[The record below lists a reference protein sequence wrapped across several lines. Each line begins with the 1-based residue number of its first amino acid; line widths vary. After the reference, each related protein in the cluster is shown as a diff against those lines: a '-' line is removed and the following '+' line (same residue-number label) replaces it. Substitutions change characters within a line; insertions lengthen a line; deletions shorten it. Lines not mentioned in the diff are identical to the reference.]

1 MALNMDGSS
10 PDTSHSYSLFCQ
22 QQGSPTQNIFTQRS
36 RDPTQMQQEGEQ
48 RQANMRPTPRTRTHT
63 HTHTHTHAHN
73 LFLTSAVASACIAS
87 FFFLLLFCFGWV
99 FPLLATLKDGNAI
112 AHFRRA
118 PFFKHSRPVDMSPF
132 SFTNN
137 ALPLSRTH
145 SRTHAGAPCL
155 FFSCNN
161 NQNHD

>member
-63 HTHTHTHAHN
+63 HTHTRTQPLSHQRSRLCLHCLVSFFSSVLLRLCLSSFGNVERWECHRSFSTGAFLQTQPASGHVSIFLHKQRSPSLSHTLSHTRWRALSL
-73 LFLTSAVASACIAS
+73 LFLQQQ
-87 FFFLLLFCFGWV
+87 
-99 FPLLATLKDGNAI
+99 PE
-112 AHFRRA
+112 
-118 PFFKHSRPVDMSPF
+118 P
-132 SFTNN
+132 
-137 ALPLSRTH
+137 
-145 SRTHAGAPCL
+145 
-155 FFSCNN
+155 
-161 NQNHD
+161 